1 MQFGGDSI
9 VDQLTDL
16 INLIW
21 SEEEIP
27 REWHRG
33 IILPFWKGKGD
44 KLVCTNYRGI
54 TLLPVAEKLFASILV
69 KRAQPALTHTRR
81 PQQAGFCHN
90 RSTTEQIFAIRSLIQ
105 KVNEYKRSAQMYIGF
120 IDLKAAFDSL
130 HRPSLWK
137 CLISSGL
144 PDKLISL
151 FTNLYNGS
159 ESCVKIDTDTSE
171 WFRHNSGVRQGCAAS
186 PNLFNCAVD
195 RWMNRVAHRIPGLTL
210 GNYRLTDLEYADDTT
225 IFAQTLEEL
234 AQSLMICEEEASKI
248 GLAINWSKTR
258 IMTAGNAAA
267 PNSVYINGEEV
278 KTTSSFLYLG
288 SKVFGQDGCVDDIQ
302 IRIAK
307 AARVLNSLQKHLWSQ
322 RSISRQTK
330 LRIYKAA
337 VLSVLCYGSETWTW
351 TTAQARKLNAFD
363 TRALHRIESL
373 RWFDFVTI
381 SS

>member
-1 MQFGGDSI
+1 M
-9 VDQLTDL
+9 
-16 INLIW
+16 
-21 SEEEIP
+21 IP
-27 REWHRG
+27 KIR
-33 IILPFWKGKGD
+33 
-44 KLVCTNYRGI
+44 
-54 TLLPVAEKLFASILV
+54 LL
-69 KRAQPALTHTRR
+69 
-81 PQQAGFCHN
+81 
-90 RSTTEQIFAIRSLIQ
+90 
-105 KVNEYKRSAQMYIGF
+105 
-120 IDLKAAFDSL
+120 
-130 HRPSLWK
+130 
-137 CLISSGL
+137 
-144 PDKLISL
+144 SL

-195 RWMNRVAHRIPGLTL
+195 RWMNRVVHRIPGLTL

-234 AQSLMICEEEASKI
+234 VQSLMICEEEASKI

-258 IMTAGNAAA
+258 IMTAGNAVA
-267 PNSVYINGEEV
+267 PNSVHINGEEV
-278 KTTSSFLYLG
+278 RTTSSFLYLG
-288 SKVFGQDGCVDDIQ
+288 SKVSGQGGCAEDIK

-307 AARVLNSLQKHLWSQ
+307 AASVLNSLQKHLWSQ

-363 TRALHRIESL
+363 TRALRRIENL
-373 RWFDFVTI
+373 RWSDFVSNIELRQRTNTVPLI
-381 SS
+381 RELTKRRLSWYGHLLRSPDHTPAKQIFNANPQSFGWRRPPGRPRLRWEDEVGDDLTRLGLRPADAPTLAMDRATWRLLVSRALSTPSRHETQ